1 MSNEEQKS
9 ITPGI
14 YLWLIAVNIYISMF
28 AFGGGY
34 VVVPLVRRSF
44 VEKKKIFTEDELMEM
59 SAVAQSS
66 PGAIAVNLAAL
77 SRRERQGR

>member
-34 VVVPLVRRSF
+34 VVVPLVRRS
-44 VEKKKIFTEDELMEM
+44 L
-59 SAVAQSS
+59 
-66 PGAIAVNLAAL
+66 PP
-77 SRRERQGR
+77 RRQAPEE

>member
-34 VVVPLVRRSF
+34 VVVPVSYTHL
-44 VEKKKIFTEDELMEM
+44 TL
-59 SAVAQSS
+59 
-66 PGAIAVNLAAL
+66 PTT
-77 SRRERQGR
+77 SRV

>member
-44 VEKKKIFTEDELMEM
+44 VEKKKIFTEDELM
-59 SAVAQSS
+59 
-66 PGAIAVNLAAL
+66 
-77 SRRERQGR
+77 

>member
-28 AFGGGY
+28 AFGGVMLLFLLY
-34 VVVPLVRRSF
+34 AEVLLKRKRYLQ
-44 VEKKKIFTEDELMEM
+44 KM
-59 SAVAQSS
+59 S
-66 PGAIAVNLAAL
+66 
-77 SRRERQGR
+77 

>member
-44 VEKKKIFTEDELMEM
+44 VEKKKIFTEDELMERDVRCG
-59 SAVAQSS
+59 AVKSGGDRGES
-66 PGAIAVNLAAL
+66 GGVV
-77 SRRERQGR
+77 GV

>member
-34 VVVPLVRRSF
+34 V
-44 VEKKKIFTEDELMEM
+44 
-59 SAVAQSS
+59 AVSYTHLTL
-66 PGAIAVNLAAL
+66 PTKLEV
-77 SRRERQGR
+77 

>member
-34 VVVPLVRRSF
+34 VVVPIALILYAEVLLKRKRYLQ
-44 VEKKKIFTEDELMEM
+44 KM
-59 SAVAQSS
+59 S
-66 PGAIAVNLAAL
+66 
-77 SRRERQGR
+77 